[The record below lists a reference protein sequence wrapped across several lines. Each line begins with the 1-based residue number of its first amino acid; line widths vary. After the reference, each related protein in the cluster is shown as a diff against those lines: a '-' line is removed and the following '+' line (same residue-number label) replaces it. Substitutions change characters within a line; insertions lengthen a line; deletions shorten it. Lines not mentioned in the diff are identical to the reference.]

1 MAQMPLKDAGN
12 LFILVGILG
21 LFVGILMLFTQEFF
35 KEILYIIGGSIAA
48 ILLGYGSIRAVNK
61 AEEDRWKN
69 L

>member
-12 LFILVGILG
+12 LFIFLGIFG
-21 LFVGILMLFTQEFF
+21 LIFGIVLLFTQEFF
-35 KEILYIIGGSIAA
+35 KENLYIIGGSIAA

>member
-21 LFVGILMLFTQEFF
+21 LFVGILMLFTQEFI

-48 ILLGYGSIRAVNK
+48 ILLGYGATK
-61 AEEDRWKN
+61 KG
-69 L
+69 